1 MDILDIT
8 QRIFTF
14 FQDPNSFIK
23 IALVLVLL
31 LYLLFSFI
39 FARQISH
46 LIELVDQVTFSP
58 VLKFIV
64 YGISLATV
72 ALLILVILV

>member
-1 MDILDIT
+1 MDILDIA

-14 FQDPNSFIK
+14 FQDPNGFIK
-23 IALVLVLL
+23 IALVLILL

-64 YGISLATV
+64 YGISFATV
-72 ALLILVILV
+72 VLLILVILV